1 MPCPR
6 CGRAAPKGADRCE
19 TCGAR
24 LDAGASG
31 GGTATGALSHL
42 PDDATTTATP
52 APADSDAT
60 SLASAPIDPSA
71 TALAPAP
78 SDADATALTP
88 APDADLTREAFL
100 HADTAAPRPPSA
112 ARAHAE
118 HAADLV
124 GRSLGPR
131 YQIIK
136 MLGVGGMGA
145 VYQAWD
151 QDLSVV
157 VALKTVRPEVSADPE
172 AARQLERRFKQELLL
187 ARQVTHRNIVRV
199 HDMGEVDGIKY
210 ITMPYIEGED
220 LSTILKREGKLPV
233 ERVMAIARQVA
244 SGLVAAHAA
253 GVVHRDL
260 KPANIMIQAS
270 GEALITDFG
279 VARSTTGPEASGSAA
294 PAFGAIRGGQ
304 TVAGTVVGS
313 VPYMAPEQAKA
324 QPVDQRADIYA
335 FGLILYDLLL
345 GLTRSKSVEGGVMAE
360 LSQRMQKAPPSARSI
375 DPAVPEPLDAVVARC
390 IQPDPAHRPQTTA
403 ELVALLDRLDDHGKK
418 IHLARRLT
426 WKMGVAAAAVVAG
439 LLVGTWWFSKGPTVP
454 EQLEPVSVLIADFQN
469 ASGDA
474 SLDGTL
480 EPVMQL
486 ALEGAGFISAYDRGG
501 IRIKLGIRPPE
512 KLDEPAALELAVK
525 QGVNVVLAGSVA
537 KQGARFEVSA
547 RAIQAVTGSV
557 IATASGRASRKEDVL
572 AAVTSVAG
580 QVREALGDNESD
592 SVRRF
597 KLETLSSRSIE
608 AVREY
613 AKGMDGFSR
622 SRFDDSLKAFATA
635 LELDPGFGM
644 AYGGMAIA
652 SRNLDRHQDAVKYAN
667 EAMRF
672 VDGMTERERFRARGL
687 YYYITSDYQNCV
699 KEYGDLIAQYS
710 SDAAARN
717 NRALCLTYLRDLP
730 TAVSEMKEVVK
741 ILPNRELYREN
752 LALYTAYSG
761 DFAAAEEQVKAM
773 KAPGLFA
780 LIARGFAELGQGR
793 LSDAARTYQ
802 EFPAVDAEEGPSFAA
817 SGLADIAIHQGRY
830 ADAVKTLTPAAAADE
845 KAKSPDKAANKYVAI
860 AYAQLQRS
868 QKAAAIAA
876 AEKALAIS
884 QTARVR
890 FLAARMLL
898 EAGAT
903 ARAEKIAIGLGAE
916 ILAEPQAYALIL
928 EGLRAL
934 SVGNHKLAIKHISDA
949 NTQFDTW
956 LGHFDLGR
964 AYLAAGVYPQ
974 ADSEFDRCLK
984 RKGEA
989 LSIFL
994 DEEPTFGYFPAVLYY
1009 QGQVR
1014 QGMKSTSFADSYKAY
1029 LEIRG
1034 ASKEDALAG
1043 EARKRARQ

>member
-1 MPCPR
+1 MRCPR
-6 CGRAAPKGADRCE
+6 CGRTAPSGADRCAS
-19 TCGAR
+19 CGAG
-24 LDAGASG
+24 LDPAASTG
-31 GGTATGALSHL
+31 DTATGALSNL
-42 PDDATTTATP
+42 SGDATSTGGLA
-52 APADSDAT
+52 APAD
-60 SLASAPIDPSA
+60 P
-71 TALAPAP
+71 
-78 SDADATALTP
+78 DATALTP

-100 HADTAAPRPPSA
+100 HADTAVPRPPSA

-136 MLGVGGMGA
+136 MLGAGGMGA

-151 QDLSVV
+151 QDLGVV
-157 VALKTVRPEVSADPE
+157 VALKTVRPEVTANPE
-172 AARQLERRFKQELLL
+172 TARQLERRFKQELLL
-187 ARQVTHRNIVRV
+187 ARQVTHKNIVRV

-210 ITMPYIEGED
+210 ITMPYIQGED

-279 VARSTTGPEASGSAA
+279 VARSTSAA
-294 PAFGAIRGGQ
+294 EAAGGASPAFGAVRDGQ

-345 GLTRSKSVEGGVMAE
+345 GLTRGKSVEGGVMGE
-360 LSQRMQKAPPSARSI
+360 LTRRMQQAPPSARSI
-375 DPAVPEPLDAVVARC
+375 DPTVPEPLDAVVARC
-390 IQPDPAHRPQTTA
+390 IQPDPADRPQTTA
-403 ELVALLDRLDDHGKK
+403 ELVAMLDRLDDHGKK

-426 WKMGVAAAAVVAG
+426 WRLGAAVAAVVVTLLG
-439 LLVGTWWFSKGPTVP
+439 LTWYLAQGPAPPV
-454 EQLEPVSVLIADFQN
+454 QRDPVSVVIADFQN
-469 ASGDA
+469 TSGDPTF
-474 SLDGTL
+474 DGAL
-480 EPVMQL
+480 EPVMKL
-486 ALEGAGFISAYDRGG
+486 ALEGAGFISAYDRVG
-501 IRIKLGIRPPE
+501 IRRTLGVPPPE
-512 KLDEPAALELAVK
+512 KLDESAALELAVK
-525 QGVNVVLAGSVA
+525 QGVNIVLAGSVA
-537 KQGARFEVSA
+537 RQGTRFEVSA
-547 RAIQAVTGSV
+547 RAIQAVTGNV
-557 IATASGRASRKEDVL
+557 ITTAADRASRKEDVL
-572 AAVTSVAG
+572 GAVTSVAG
-580 QVREALGDNESD
+580 RVLEALGDNESD

-597 KLETLSSRSIE
+597 KMETLSSRSLE

-622 SRFDDSLKAFATA
+622 SKFDDSLKAFGRA
-635 LELDPGFGM
+635 LQLDPEFGM
-644 AYGGMAIA
+644 AYGGMAIS
-652 SRNLDRHQDAVKYAN
+652 SRNLDRHQDAVNYAN
-667 EAMRF
+667 EAMRR
-672 VDGMTERERFRARGL
+672 VDSMTERERFRARGL
-687 YYYITSDYQNCV
+687 YYYITSDYKNCV
-699 KEYGDLIAQYS
+699 KEYGDLIAQYAA
-710 SDAAARN
+710 DAAARN

-730 TAVSEMKEVVK
+730 TAVSEMKEVIK
-741 ILPNRELYREN
+741 ILPNRELYRDN
-752 LALYTAYSG
+752 LATYSAYSG

-773 KAPGLFA
+773 KTPGLFA
-780 LIARGFAELGQGR
+780 LIARAFAELGQGR
-793 LSDAARTYQ
+793 LPDAARTYQ

-817 SGLADIAIHQGRY
+817 SGLADIAIYEGRY
-830 ADAVKTLTPAAAADE
+830 GDSVKTLTPAAAADE
-845 KAKSPDKAANKYVAI
+845 KAKSPDKAANQYVAI
-860 AYAQLQRS
+860 AYAQVQRS

-884 QTARVR
+884 QTVRVR
-890 FLAARMLL
+890 FLAARLLL

-903 ARAEKIAIGLGAE
+903 AKAEKIAIGLGAE
-916 ILAEPQAYALIL
+916 LLAEPQAYALIL

-934 SVGNHKLAIKHISDA
+934 SVGNHKLAIKHIEEA
-949 NTQFDTW
+949 NGQFETW

-974 ADSEFDRCLK
+974 ASSEFDRCLK
-984 RKGEA
+984 KKGEA

-1009 QGQVR
+1009 QGRVR
-1014 QGMKSTSFADSYKAY
+1014 EGMKSTSFADSYQAY
-1029 LEIRG
+1029 LQIRG
-1034 ASKEDALAG
+1034 ASKEDALASD
-1043 EARKRARQ
+1043 ARKRVSR

>member
-6 CGRAAPKGADRCE
+6 CGRPAPSGADRCQA
-19 TCGAR
+19 CGAR
-24 LDAGASG
+24 LDAAASSG
-31 GGTATGALSHL
+31 DTATGALS
-42 PDDATTTATP
+42 PRSDDATGP
-52 APADSDAT
+52 G
-60 SLASAPIDPSA
+60 
-71 TALAPAP
+71 ALAP
-78 SDADATALTP
+78 SDPDATALTP

-136 MLGVGGMGA
+136 MLGAGGMGA

-157 VALKTVRPEVSADPE
+157 VALKTVRPEVTADPE
-172 AARQLERRFKQELLL
+172 TARQLERRFKQELLL
-187 ARQVTHRNIVRV
+187 ARQVTHKNIVRV
-199 HDMGEVDGIKY
+199 HDMGEVEGIKY

-244 SGLVAAHAA
+244 SGLVVAHAA

-260 KPANIMIQAS
+260 KPANIMIQA
-270 GEALITDFG
+270 GGDALITDFG
-279 VARSTTGPEASGSAA
+279 VARSTTGAEAAGSVG

-345 GLTRSKSVEGGVMAE
+345 GLTRGKSVEGGVLAE
-360 LSQRMQKAPPSARSI
+360 LSLRMQKAPPSARSVNPSI
-375 DPAVPEPLDAVVARC
+375 PEPLDAVIARC
-390 IQPDPAHRPQTTA
+390 IQPDPADRPQTTV

-426 WKMGVAAAAVVAG
+426 WKIGVAAAAVVAA
-439 LLVGTWWFSKGPTVP
+439 LLVGTWWLSKGPDAPV
-454 EQLEPVSVLIADFQN
+454 QRDPVSVLIADFQN
-469 ASGDA
+469 GSGDP

-486 ALEGAGFISAYDRGG
+486 ALEGAGFISAYDRVG
-501 IRIKLGIRPPE
+501 IRRTLGVRPPE
-512 KLDEPAALELAVK
+512 KLDEPGALDLAVK
-525 QGVNVVLAGSVA
+525 QGVNVVLVGSVA
-537 KQGARFEVSA
+537 RQGTRYDVSVK
-547 RAIQAVTGSV
+547 AIQAVTGNL
-557 IATASGRASRKEDVL
+557 ITTAADRASRKEDIL

-597 KLETLSSRSIE
+597 KMETLSSRSLE

-622 SRFDDSLKAFATA
+622 SKFDDSLKAFGRA
-635 LELDPGFGM
+635 LELDPEFGM

-667 EAMRF
+667 EAMRH

-687 YYYITSDYQNCV
+687 YYYITSDYKNCV

-710 SDAAARN
+710 SDPAARN

-730 TAVSEMKEVVK
+730 TAVSEMKEVIK
-741 ILPNRELYREN
+741 ILPNRELYRDN
-752 LALYTAYSG
+752 LATYSAYSG
-761 DFAAAEEQVKAM
+761 DFAAAEQQVKAM

-780 LIARGFAELGQGR
+780 LIARAFAELGQGR

-802 EFPAVDAEEGPSFAA
+802 GFPAVDAEEGPSFAT
-817 SGLADIAIHQGRY
+817 SGLADIAIYEGRH
-830 ADAVKTLTPAAAADE
+830 AEAVKILTPAAAADE
-845 KAKSPDKAANKYVAI
+845 KAKSPDKAANKYLAI

-884 QTARVR
+884 QTARAR
-890 FLAARMLL
+890 FLAARVLL
-898 EAGAT
+898 DSGA
-903 ARAEKIAIGLGAE
+903 AAKAEKVAIGLGAE

-934 SVGNHKLAIKHISDA
+934 SVGNHKLAIKHIEEA
-949 NTQFDTW
+949 NKQFDTW

-964 AYLAAGVYPQ
+964 AYLAAKGYPQ

-994 DEEPTFGYFPAVLYY
+994 DEEPTFGYFPAVYYY
-1009 QGQVR
+1009 QGLVR
-1014 QGMKSTSFADSYKAY
+1014 EGMESTSFADSYKAY
-1029 LEIRG
+1029 LQIRG

-1043 EARKRARQ
+1043 DARKRVSQK